1 VFAMES
7 AILRAEKIATAQGA
21 EAAALPIAMARI
33 YADKAMSTIELSAR
47 KVISAAAEGD
57 MLRTQL
63 TILRR
68 LAKHDPADT
77 IALRRQVARA
87 VIQAGKYS
95 L

>member
-1 VFAMES
+1 ME
-7 AILRAEKIATAQGA
+7 
-21 EAAALPIAMARI
+21 
-33 YADKAMSTIELSAR
+33 TIELAAR
-47 KVISAAAEGD
+47 REIAAVAEGD

-77 IALRRQVARA
+77 IALRRQVAGH
-87 VIQAGKYS
+87 VVKAGRYA

>member
-1 VFAMES
+1 MES
-7 AILRAEKIATAQGA
+7 GVLRADKMAGKGSAGIALAMVQIYCETA
-21 EAAALPIAMARI
+21 MDR
-33 YADKAMSTIELSAR
+33 IELSAR
-47 KVISAAAEGD
+47 RIIVAVAEGD

-77 IALRRQVARA
+77 ITLRRQVAQH
-87 VIQAGKYS
+87 VIQAGRYS